1 MNAADIML
9 RQVVSATPD
18 TTAEEL
24 VRLMLE
30 HHVSGLPVLREGR
43 VVGVVSDGDLVRR
56 AAAESA
62 APRTGWLAF
71 LRPAREQAKDFLH
84 DHGRTARDL
93 MTTPAVTAGPLMK
106 VGELA
111 ALMERKRLKRVPVAD
126 EEGRLLGLVTRAT
139 LLQALAT
146 APPPAPLPQDDVT
159 LRISV
164 LEALEREPWARGITD
179 ANVMVRDGVV
189 HLWGRVPDARV
200 RRAIA
205 ATAEAVPG
213 VKGVAN
219 HFDTSA

>member
-30 HHVSGLPVLREGR
+30 HRVSGLPVLREGH
-43 VVGVVSDGDLVRR
+43 VVGVVSDGDLIRR
-56 AAAESA
+56 AAAEA
-62 APRTGWLAF
+62 VPPRTGWLAF
-71 LRPAREQAKDFLH
+71 LRPAREQAKDYLH
-84 DHGRTARDL
+84 HHGRTARDL
-93 MTTPAVTAGPLMK
+93 MTSPAVTAGPLMK
-106 VGELA
+106 LGELA
-111 ALMERKRLKRVPVAD
+111 ALMERKRLKRLPVAD

-146 APPPAPLPQDDVT
+146 APAPPALPQDDVA
-159 LRISV
+159 LRVAV
-164 LEALEREPWARGITD
+164 LEALEREPWGRSLAD

-189 HLWGRVPDARV
+189 HLWGQVPDARL

-219 HFDTSA
+219 HFDTSV

>member
-56 AAAESA
+56 AASDSA
-62 APRTGWLAF
+62 PPRTGWLTF
-71 LRPAREQAKDFLH
+71 LHPAREQARDFLRH
-84 DHGRTARDL
+84 HGRTARDL
-93 MTTPAVTAGPLMK
+93 MTTPAVAVGPLMK
-106 VGELA
+106 VGEVA

-146 APPPAPLPQDDVT
+146 AAPPAPLPQDDIT
-159 LRISV
+159 LRIAV
-164 LEALEREPWARGITD
+164 LEALEAQPWARSLSD
-179 ANVMVRDGVV
+179 SNVMVRDGVV
-189 HLWGRVPDARV
+189 HLWGQVPDPRL

-205 ATAEAVPG
+205 AAAEAVPG
-213 VKGVAN
+213 VKAVAN

>member
-24 VRLMLE
+24 VHLMLE
-30 HHVSGLPVLREGR
+30 HRVSGLPVLREGR

-56 AAAESA
+56 AAAEA
-62 APRTGWLAF
+62 APARAGWLAF
-71 LRPAREQAKDFLH
+71 LRPAREQAKDYLH
-84 DHGRTARDL
+84 HHGRTARDL
-93 MTTPAVTAGPLMK
+93 MTTPAVTVGPAMHAG
-106 VGELA
+106 EIA

-146 APPPAPLPQDDVT
+146 TPPSAPLPQDDVT
-159 LRISV
+159 LRMAV
-164 LEALEREPWARGITD
+164 LEALERQPWGRSLSD

-189 HLWGRVPDARV
+189 HLWGQVPDARL

-219 HFDTSA
+219 HFDTSV

>member
-1 MNAADIML
+1 ML

-30 HHVSGLPVLREGR
+30 HRVSGLPVLREGR
-43 VVGVVSDGDLVRR
+43 VVGVVSDGDLIRR
-56 AAAESA
+56 AAAEA
-62 APRTGWLAF
+62 VPPRTGWLAF
-71 LRPAREQAKDFLH
+71 LRPAREQAKDYLNH
-84 DHGRTARDL
+84 HGRTARDL
-93 MTTPAVTAGPLMK
+93 MTSPAVTVGPLMK
-106 VGELA
+106 LGEVA

-146 APPPAPLPQDDVT
+146 APAPAPLRQDDVS
-159 LRISV
+159 LRVAV
-164 LEALEREPWARGITD
+164 LEALEAQPWGRSLSD

-189 HLWGRVPDARV
+189 HLWGQVPDARL

-205 ATAEAVPG
+205 ATAGSVPG
-213 VKGVAN
+213 VKGVAD
-219 HFDTSA
+219 HFDTSV